1 MLSAR
6 DLLHRFRPVG
16 APGAAPAGVPADRV
30 AEVSR
35 ELQPVFDELVDAWR
49 TGEGRPFRPW
59 HVPVVSEV
67 RTP

>member
-1 MLSAR
+1 MGV
-6 DLLHRFRPVG
+6 RFRPE
-16 APGAAPAGVPADRV
+16 PFRRPAAQSAATERQGRGRH
-30 AEVSR
+30 AESR